1 MSGIVNLQVKDG
13 GKDYHGSLSYQSGDH
28 QSDDS
33 RIFTNIDN
41 FNLFTNKVFEGTING
56 PMPFIRNRDQFTF
69 NLSARLSD
77 SEGYFYGV
85 REHTVGDSADFR
97 DDENWYI
104 EMNGDSSFV
113 PMSPSNNI
121 NLMGKFTYKVSP
133 LMKLSL
139 QLLHSGGESKS
150 YSHAYKYNPDGTS
163 TSLSAN
169 NNYSLKLNH
178 ALNARN
184 FYEANISLSNTN
196 YMGYQFKPI
205 DLSSSM
211 DQNEAE
217 RFGSNKY
224 VLHNYFEDSSK
235 YWILNE
241 HEYAPSSRIKG
252 SPSSPTF
259 LFGGSNR
266 GHSYRK
272 SNSLSFKFDFTSQI
286 NNRHEIKTGINYRSD
301 KLDERNFSILFD
313 NQEYRI
319 PTILPE
325 NDSPSHSHYNNKS
338 VFLSGYIQ
346 DKIEYDNFV
355 KINEK
360 HKNAWLKTVWYN
372 SIFFPIAELSTS
384 ITIGLIVW
392 FGGLNAILEDSS
404 ITLGVIFLFIQLSQM
419 LFRPL
424 RQIADK
430 FNTLQMGMVA
440 ANRIFKIIDTDSK
453 IQNSGKNIGE
463 SLDGS
468 ISFKNVNFSYNQNE
482 TIINNLSF
490 SIKNGEK
497 IAIVGSTGSG
507 KTTIVNLITRFYDIQ
522 GGSIFLGKNDIK
534 EYKLSSLRSKIALVL
549 QDVFLF
555 ADTILNNI
563 TLYNPN
569 ISFDHVVSAAKKIGI
584 HDFIMSMPGGYNYN
598 VKERGVM
605 LSQGQR
611 QLISFLRAYIKNPS
625 ILILDEATSS
635 IDSNSEELIQRA
647 TLKITENKTSIII
660 AHRLSTIV
668 NSDRIFVM
676 NGGELV
682 ESGSHKELIKKK
694 NGYYKNLYDVQF
706 KNEKFS
712 QVPLPV

>member
-1 MSGIVNLQVKDG
+1 MKKNTSFLD
-13 GKDYHGSLSYQSGDH
+13 
-28 QSDDS
+28 
-33 RIFTNIDN
+33 
-41 FNLFTNKVFEGTING
+41 FNLFKRLLDYVLVYKLIFLFVAVAAILISLFSTLTPYLIKVAVDDYLAVGNYEDFLLLICLMIGNLILTVVFMFLFSYYANLLGQKVIYDIRVKLFNHILNFKMTYFDRSSVGRLVTRAVNDMETIASIFSQG
-56 PMPFIRNRDQFTF
+56 LFMIVADLMQMLVVVLVMLA
-69 NLSARLSD
+69 LS
-77 SEGYFYGV
+77 
-85 REHTVGDSADFR
+85 
-97 DDENWYI
+97 W
-104 EMNGDSSFV
+104 
-113 PMSPSNNI
+113 
-121 NLMGKFTYKVSP
+121 
-133 LMKLSL
+133 KLSL
-139 QLLHSGGESKS
+139 TIF
-150 YSHAYKYNPDGTS
+150 A
-163 TSLSAN
+163 
-169 NNYSLKLNH
+169 
-178 ALNARN
+178 
-184 FYEANISLSNTN
+184 
-196 YMGYQFKPI
+196 
-205 DLSSSM
+205 
-211 DQNEAE
+211 
-217 RFGSNKY
+217 
-224 VLHNYFEDSSK
+224 
-235 YWILNE
+235 IL
-241 HEYAPSSRIKG
+241 P
-252 SPSSPTF
+252 F
-259 LFGGSNR
+259 
-266 GHSYRK
+266 
-272 SNSLSFKFDFTSQI
+272 
-286 NNRHEIKTGINYRSD
+286 
-301 KLDERNFSILFD
+301 ILFATRKFQKSMKVAF
-313 NQEYRI
+313 NEVRTEVANLNSFVQERI
-319 PTILPE
+319 TGMKIVQLF
-325 NDSPSHSHYNNKS
+325 NR
-338 VFLSGYIQ
+338 Q
-346 DKIEYDNFV
+346 KIEYDNFV
-355 KINEK
+355 QINEK

-463 SLDGS
+463 FLDGN
-468 ISFKNVNFSYNQNE
+468 ISFKNVNFSYNRNE

-490 SIKNGEK
+490 NIKNGEK